1 MLRKLLAGHPIAC
14 RPFVEPDGTRG
25 YHFGTEGSYA
35 ALLTGRVATD
45 GCVPEG
51 LGRRGRRSFAGL
63 SESRSEVGVR
73 TA

>member
-1 MLRKLLAGHPIAC
+1 MLRKLFAGHPIAC

-51 LGRRGRRSFAGL
+51 IGSAWATEFRGLIRVA
-63 SESRSEVGVR
+63 
-73 TA
+73 